1 MPHCSPPSDS
11 GPRAPDYI
19 PRTGS
24 GVFRMVKSGAI
35 DYRARDYV
43 SGPKRSYPQKSIFP
57 SPANSDTNLVS
68 SYSGSNSSSGS
79 QRTCVAD
86 DSSSGLKKMF
96 SGLAVSAAPR
106 TPEKRA
112 RAPSSSRPRKIS
124 TSTHQHWVPAA
135 KPPSGPSASP
145 QSAKRAQSGSSD
157 MVGGLLGKYPSAAVL
172 YDGLDLDLDRPVKIV
187 YRKAKGDGK
196 QGLTYVAHLT
206 RSENSPFGIPV
217 FVKEMEKRY
226 CLTYNSH
233 SEVRANERLIGADT
247 DSHSNGG
254 FIARIHAFVDSPRPY
269 DKYIFVYVS
278 VLFHLGFLL
287 F

>member
-1 MPHCSPPSDS
+1 MPHYNPPNDSSP
-11 GPRAPDYI
+11 RTPDYI

-35 DYRARDYV
+35 GYRASDYV
-43 SGPKRSYPQKSIFP
+43 SGPKRSYPPQSIFP
-57 SPANSDTNLVS
+57 SPTNSDTNLVS
-68 SYSGSNSSSGS
+68 SYSGSNISSGS
-79 QRTCVAD
+79 QRTRVAD
-86 DSSSGLKKMF
+86 DSSSGLDKIF
-96 SGLAVSAAPR
+96 SGLAVSAVPR

-112 RAPSSSRPRKIS
+112 RVPSSSRPRKIS
-124 TSTHQHWVPAA
+124 TSTNQHWVPAGNQL
-135 KPPSGPSASP
+135 SDPSASP
-145 QSAKRAQSGSSD
+145 HSAKRAQSGSSD
-157 MVGGLLGKYPSAAVL
+157 MVGGLLGKYPSAAVS
-172 YDGLDLDLDRPVKIV
+172 DGLDLGRPVKIV

-206 RSENSPFGIPV
+206 RSRDPPYGVPV

-233 SEVRANERLIGADT
+233 SEVRANDRLIGADT
-247 DSHSNGG
+247 GSHSNGG
-254 FIARIHAFVDSPRPY
+254 FIARIHAFVDSPPPY

-278 VLFHLGFLL
+278 DLLRLGFLL